1 MEQKLWI
8 MVIML
13 FGMLSFVSGAIETD
27 AVYPAYNLTE
37 YYGNYTLMSRG
48 NYTNWAA
55 GEPDGT
61 TNQALYTKSGTW
73 YSESGAVS
81 REIICELG
89 DGEAYY
95 LDDDNTYWDNARN
108 RCFAKGWGWHLAHI
122 DDATENEIV
131 GDLCDKA
138 TSGNDECWLD
148 LDWDKYN
155 SWERWYGGTTTT
167 LGGVMYAGSY
177 YNETMETSSQYFRTN
192 LTIDGG
198 SGIQSARL
206 YMNSSDLGTR
216 SWGSTINSLGSNDYS
231 LENTIDIPVITGSN
245 THEDV
250 GYDIRTFYHEI
261 TYLNGSTYTF
271 PYRERIFT
279 ELVQSLCR
287 YPSVGITYDGSS
299 CQQADNAGMFGGV
312 CYETYDLNNPQGSGM
327 FLNTLIFLNE
337 TTQQESVN
345 ATFIWTFDNAYL
357 GSGTETKDFTF
368 TQNNPSTWN
377 VGNFNGNSTICSNS
391 QGSLGLKA
399 DTTTIQYTN
408 AESQQRTF
416 STTED
421 WSFRT
426 NTTLWLLPTSLGTFV
441 TTIVQNV
448 LEQSLQGATITWTR
462 DGFNGI
468 IEQTITD
475 AAGSATFWLNP
486 NFVYNVL
493 VSKTGVGSLDTQ
505 LNPTQSTYTFILG
518 QTYNVTTDYREGVS
532 MDINPRD
539 YYLTNDTIYDFN
551 MTINSSL
558 YDLGGYGFTLQD
570 LNGSILTGVSGG
582 SLSAGQEGFVSSSFN
597 VGTPRKIFME
607 FYYNSNGTDFNQT
620 RYYQIVDLSD
630 TEYSLNNFF
639 ERLKGYLNPENSED
653 RIFGMNDVS
662 FTILLF
668 LIIISLVGVL
678 SYSSGLYS
686 PSSLAILSF
695 SVILLFDGVLGLIPL
710 SVGGRQWVPTIIMG
724 IFMIALLWWNS
735 GGRT

>member
-1 MEQKLWI
+1 MKLWI
-8 MVIML
+8 MAIML

-48 NYTNWAA
+48 NYTNWAV

-61 TNQALYTKSGTW
+61 TNQALYIKGGDW

-81 REIICELG
+81 RELICELG

-95 LDDDNTYWDNARN
+95 LDDDNTNWDNAQN
-108 RCFAKGWGWHLAHI
+108 RCFGKGWGWHLAHI

-138 TSGNDECWLD
+138 TGGNDECWLD

-167 LGGVMYAGSY
+167 LGGVMYVGSY

-245 THEDV
+245 TYEDV

-279 ELVQSLCR
+279 ELVQSVCK
-287 YPSVGITYDGSS
+287 YPSEGITYDGSS

-337 TTQQESVN
+337 TTQQESVK

-368 TQNNPSTWN
+368 TQDNPTTWD
-377 VGNFNGNSTICSNS
+377 VGNSNGNSTICSNAPS
-391 QGSLGLKA
+391 YLGLKA

-408 AESQQRTF
+408 DESQQRTF

-448 LEQSLQGATITWTR
+448 LEQSLQGAEVRWTR
-462 DGFNGI
+462 DGFNGV

-493 VSKTGVGSLDTQ
+493 ISKTGVGSLDTQ

-518 QTYNVTTDYREGVS
+518 QTYNVTTDYRQGVFTFTQ
-532 MDINPRD
+532 PYE
-539 YYLTNDTIYDFN
+539 YYLSNDTLYNFN

-558 YDLGGYGFTLQD
+558 FDLGGFGFTIQE
-570 LNGSILTGVSGG
+570 LNGSVLTGSTAG
-582 SLSAGQEGFVSSSFN
+582 SLSAGQEGFISTSLN
-597 VGTPRKIFME
+597 VGSPRKIVME
-607 FYYNSNGTDFNQT
+607 YYFNSNGTDFNQT
-620 RYYQIVDLSD
+620 RYFLIED
-630 TEYSLNNFF
+630 TTNTGYSIKNFF
-639 ERLKGYLNPENSED
+639 EDLKAFLNPDNPDD
-653 RIFGMNDVS
+653 RIFGMSETS
-662 FTILLF
+662 FSILLF
-668 LIIISLVGVL
+668 LIIFTIVGVF
-678 SYSSGLYS
+678 SYTSGLYS
-686 PSSLAILSF
+686 PLSLVTISF
-695 SVILLFDGVLGLIPL
+695 FIVMLFDVVLGLVPSLNDTIPN
-710 SVGGRQWVPTIIMG
+710 VPTILMFIMLIG
-724 IFMIALLWWNS
+724 VMLWEWS
-735 GGRT
+735 R